1 MASVSHEPVLIVST
15 RYADDVAQMVRTA
28 GMSPRIERKADA
40 AASRFAA
47 EPVRLVVVDARGA
60 RDVGLDAART
70 LGPAVEARCGAML
83 VMLSKG
89 DAEQVT
95 AAREAGATG
104 VLVSPFGQ
112 DAFGNALALAE
123 RQADRLANAA
133 AQGDR
138 MLPAGD
144 RLTGLATGEQLAS
157 WINGQ
162 LARRRE
168 GLFVVAIGV
177 GRFAQINAAYGR
189 DVGDRLL
196 GALAQRLS
204 QIADA
209 RHPGVAVRLL
219 SRLAAAEFG
228 LALAGEINR
237 SDADALARLLVEGFE
252 RPFAVDDRL
261 IHLAGR
267 AGIVAATAV
276 PGADADAL
284 IHRAGVA
291 LASARTREPGAVA
304 WFETD
309 PTGDPLTRL
318 ADLES
323 DLHGAMANDGI
334 SILYQPQMTLPGG
347 AITGVE
353 ALVRWDHPRHGRLSA
368 AVLLATAASAELAV
382 QLGTHVR
389 GRAIA
394 AAAAWTG
401 PLAGLKISLNVTAAD
416 LADPQFVETLAGQ
429 LVAAGLP
436 PSRLV
441 LEVTEDALI
450 GDLDAVAALLDVLR
464 RDGVTVALDDFGTG
478 YSSLARLVRLPVDVI
493 KLDRALTLALS
504 GTERERILVES
515 IVSTM
520 RRLGLVVIAEG
531 VEDAVQLASVRAAG
545 CDGVQGYCVAPPMD
559 AAGLKAF
566 CRTRNMPAA

>member
-1 MASVSHEPVLIVST
+1 
-15 RYADDVAQMVRTA
+15 
-28 GMSPRIERKADA
+28 
-40 AASRFAA
+40 
-47 EPVRLVVVDARGA
+47 
-60 RDVGLDAART
+60 
-70 LGPAVEARCGAML
+70 
-83 VMLSKG
+83 
-89 DAEQVT
+89 
-95 AAREAGATG
+95 
-104 VLVSPFGQ
+104 
-112 DAFGNALALAE
+112 
-123 RQADRLANAA
+123 
-133 AQGDR
+133 
-138 MLPAGD
+138 
-144 RLTGLATGEQLAS
+144 
-157 WINGQ
+157 
-162 LARRRE
+162 
-168 GLFVVAIGV
+168 
-177 GRFAQINAAYGR
+177 
-189 DVGDRLL
+189 
-196 GALAQRLS
+196 
-204 QIADA
+204 
-209 RHPGVAVRLL
+209 
-219 SRLAAAEFG
+219 
-228 LALAGEINR
+228 
-237 SDADALARLLVEGFE
+237 
-252 RPFAVDDRL
+252 
-261 IHLAGR
+261 
-267 AGIVAATAV
+267 
-276 PGADADAL
+276 
-284 IHRAGVA
+284 VA

-323 DLHGAMANDGI
+323 DLHVAMANDGI

-450 GDLDAVAALLDVLR
+450 GDLDAVAALLDVVR
-464 RDGVTVALDDFGTG
+464 RDGVMVALDDFGTG

-504 GTERERILVES
+504 GSERERILVES

-520 RRLGLVVIAEG
+520 RRLGLMVIAEG